1 MLLESVFHW
10 LFCLKFSFKLV
21 TFSKSYARKQEW
33 LFFSEHSVYHPLTV
47 HMLTQYMFI
56 RGATSRSN
64 ECNRTDGCSSYPPPS
79 VFEKLSNRST
89 RPSTSSDKK
98 LGTCG

>member
-1 MLLESVFHW
+1 MVNIMAVTTHFHLNWLLFLRVMQEN
-10 LFCLKFSFKLV
+10 
-21 TFSKSYARKQEW
+21 KSGC
-33 LFFSEHSVYHPLTV
+33 FFSEHSVYHPLTV